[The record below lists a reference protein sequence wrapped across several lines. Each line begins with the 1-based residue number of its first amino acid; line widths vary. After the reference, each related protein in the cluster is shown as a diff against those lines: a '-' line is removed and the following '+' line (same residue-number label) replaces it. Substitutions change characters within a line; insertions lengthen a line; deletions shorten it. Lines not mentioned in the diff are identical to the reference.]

1 MMFLL
6 KLLGLVNLNVSNKN
20 IFIVNEKLEIHH

>member
-1 MMFLL
+1 MMSLL

-20 IFIVNEKLEIHH
+20 IFIVNEKLEIHR

>member
-20 IFIVNEKLEIHH
+20 IFIVNEKLEIHR